1 MTTEA
6 SAAPEITQ
14 EIPAGTAPQSP
25 EVTTTEGATAAPA
38 QPAADKPA
46 EKRFTQEELE
56 RELGKRLAIQERR
69 RQRELEAEV
78 RRLSEA
84 QAPAKAPAAA
94 PDDAAPKRDDYDSY
108 EDFIRADAR
117 YVAKQEYEAREKA
130 KETAANEAKVKA
142 ERETQVKT
150 FTERLQAAAQKYDDF
165 DEVYQ
170 VAATARITDEMFEAM
185 TAAEEGAE
193 LAYFFGKNPDE
204 ATRIA
209 QLAPRAQAVE
219 IGKLAVRIAAAD
231 ASAPASNPAA
241 APIAAKPAPVSKA
254 PEPIKPVGGS
264 ATVDKP
270 WEQLTDKEFAE
281 RRRRQIAQ
289 RR

>member
-78 RRLSEA
+78 QRLTA
-84 QAPAKAPAAA
+84 ANAPKPTPAA

-117 YVAKQEYEAREKA
+117 YVAKQEYEAREQA
-130 KETAANEAKVKA
+130 KEKAANEAKVKA

-170 VAATARITDEMFEAM
+170 VAA
-185 TAAEEGAE
+185 AEEGAE

-204 ATRIA
+204 AARIA

-219 IGKLAVRIAAAD
+219 IGKLAARIAVAD
-231 ASAPASNPAA
+231 SSASNPAA
-241 APIAAKPAPVSKA
+241 APVATKPAPVSKAPEPAPVSKA
-254 PEPIKPVGGS
+254 PEPIKPVGGT
-264 ATVDKP
+264 ATVEKDPSQMTDREFDAWLDKRMGR
-270 WEQLTDKEFAE
+270 KRAG
-281 RRRRQIAQ
+281 R
-289 RR
+289 